1 MGRHVTPSMLSTIC
15 SGTVTLA
22 VSPLMAA
29 AFNSRRYV
37 LPRRDLARRL
47 GREVPLDEL
56 AHVGTASRPVQKF
69 GCWLAK
75 NRLDGERACRFEPRV
90 NPTCP
95 WFARKPRTLRRCRRQ
110 SWKPPNASARK
121 ALRNGDKRSSCPLE
135 SVPLEACRRLRTSNE
150 HAPPRKQIL
159 ASPSHADFGT
169 K

>member
-1 MGRHVTPSMLSTIC
+1 MLSTIC

-75 NRLDGERACRFEPRV
+75 NRLDGERACLLSAGHAPAGPRV
-90 NPTCP
+90 LI
-95 WFARKPRTLRRCRRQ
+95 FL
-110 SWKPPNASARK
+110 
-121 ALRNGDKRSSCPLE
+121 
-135 SVPLEACRRLRTSNE
+135 
-150 HAPPRKQIL
+150 I
-159 ASPSHADFGT
+159 
-169 K
+169 